1 MSGVSYSLTLKHNI
15 TERYMEAILQDV
27 LPFSWLNNLHRKL
40 IHGGRELEQGK
51 FTTDTLRQHRQYSI
65 LQGNVEPFL
74 LVLVYISWIKIKIA
88 QEHIQLS
95 FYLVYT
101 GKCIC
106 IITETRERNI
116 VDHSLIKV
124 WVQSYHAL
132 IQLRNREIFDNSL
145 IRVWV

>member
-1 MSGVSYSLTLKHNI
+1 MYILKLLVIYVGCKLFFDFKTQYMYNRKVHGSNI
-15 TERYMEAILQDV
+15 IGC
-27 LPFSWLNNLHRKL
+27 FSWLNNLHRKL

-95 FYLVYT
+95 FYLVY
-101 GKCIC
+101 KCIC
-106 IITETRERNI
+106 IITETRERNV

-124 WVQSYHAL
+124 WV
-132 IQLRNREIFDNSL
+132 
-145 IRVWV
+145 